1 MGQKK
6 KVKLTQSMMFKLVG
20 LFAAGILLAA
30 ILLMTISVEQ
40 SQKATRSL
48 VQNYMLSTAE
58 SNGYIVQTVVSTQGE
73 EVLDNSEALGQI
85 LSGVKIEGM
94 DSSYAYLVSADG
106 TML

>member
-58 SNGYIVQTVVSTQGE
+58 SNGYIVQTVVST
-73 EVLDNSEALGQI
+73 
-85 LSGVKIEGM
+85 
-94 DSSYAYLVSADG
+94 
-106 TML
+106 

>member
-1 MGQKK
+1 
-6 KVKLTQSMMFKLVG
+6 MFKLVG

-58 SNGYIVQTVVSTQGE
+58 SNGYIVQTVVST
-73 EVLDNSEALGQI
+73 
-85 LSGVKIEGM
+85 
-94 DSSYAYLVSADG
+94 
-106 TML
+106 